1 MHILRNHSCM
11 IFHLSF
17 SHYSL
22 PFRHTDVYWLE
33 KNIQN
38 MISQAKFHAK
48 SNGVVRKIQ
57 KID

>member
-1 MHILRNHSCM
+1 M
-11 IFHLSF
+11 IFEGKVYAEFNPDIRKIHKI
-17 SHYSL
+17 Y
-22 PFRHTDVYWLE
+22 RHTDVHWLE

-38 MISQAKFHAK
+38 MISQAKFHTE